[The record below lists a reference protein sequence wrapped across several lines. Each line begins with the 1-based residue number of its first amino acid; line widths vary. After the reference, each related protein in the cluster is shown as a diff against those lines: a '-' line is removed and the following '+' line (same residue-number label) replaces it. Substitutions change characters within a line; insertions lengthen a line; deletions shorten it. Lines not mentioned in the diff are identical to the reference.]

1 MDLDYGGW
9 TVNCWRKPQIGFH
22 RIGCF
27 RTLDLDV
34 LRTLDLNYF
43 SRIWA
48 VFGRIGFQLVF
59 ERINW
64 FWFIS
69 LS

>member
-1 MDLDYGGW
+1 
-9 TVNCWRKPQIGFH
+9 
-22 RIGCF
+22 
-27 RTLDLDV
+27 LDV

>member
-1 MDLDYGGW
+1 MFGVNLELVSIGLD
-9 TVNCWRKPQIGFH
+9 VL
-22 RIGCF
+22 

-43 SRIWA
+43 SRIWV
-48 VFGRIGFQLVF
+48 VFGRIGFRFVF
-59 ERINW
+59 DRINW